1 MFAYHCRE
9 DTFQKKFFVMTRFS
23 LKKILFALF
32 AITETTEKGK
42 RWKRVVLGDG
52 DNARW
57 MRVIKMHP
65 GV

>member
-1 MFAYHCRE
+1 MK
-9 DTFQKKFFVMTRFS
+9 TLS

-42 RWKRVVLGDG
+42 RWKRVEMGQH
-52 DNARW
+52 ARW
-57 MRVIKMHP
+57 MRIVKMAP